1 MQLHYYPGNASF
13 TPHVLLRE
21 IGAPFELKLVQR
33 AEGAHK
39 QPEYLKL
46 NPNGL
51 IPVLVDGELVLYET
65 AAICMHLAD
74 AHPGAAL
81 PALGVVEDG
90 VIGVAVAKAHLG
102 PVDPGPEVMGVAEV
116 GPARGGVGQ
125 RDLAGAA
132 EAVLQ
137 ATLRPLAE
145 GDPGAAGAAA

>member
-1 MQLHYYPGNASF
+1 MIRVSRQVVVVLFALVACVPDLASV
-13 TPHVLLRE
+13 PCARDE
-21 IGAPFELKLVQR
+21 
-33 AEGAHK
+33 
-39 QPEYLKL
+39 
-46 NPNGL
+46 NCPNLAQCLCG
-51 IPVLVDGELVLYET
+51 VCVD
-65 AAICMHLAD
+65 
-74 AHPGAAL
+74 PGAAL

-90 VIGVAVAKAHLG
+90 VIGVVVAKAHLG